1 MTGSLYTLVLEIKVS
16 NFKKDTNNS
25 ESSFLAPVMMPKAR
39 LWLSKELASH
49 ARFSLRGKPRIRLYS
64 FLSKLKE
71 HRLLQF
77 LCGTGHRQ
85 NRTKTNVL
93 QHNNRIPLCLEDRA
107 KSSLIKALFSLQYT
121 IRLLPQKENNVFDRG
136 LT

>member
-1 MTGSLYTLVLEIKVS
+1 MYTLILEIRVS

-25 ESSFLAPVMMPKAR
+25 ESSLPAPIIMPKAR
-39 LWLSKELASH
+39 PLLSKELASPT
-49 ARFSLRGKPRIRLYS
+49 RLSLKRKAWDQTLS
-64 FLSKLKE
+64 SLLSKLKA

-85 NRTKTNVL
+85 NRTKTNVPW
-93 QHNNRIPLCLEDRA
+93 HNDRIPLCSEDRA
-107 KSSLIKALFSLQYT
+107 KSSLIKAPFFLQYA
-121 IRLLPQKENNVFDRG
+121 IRLLPQRENDVFDRG